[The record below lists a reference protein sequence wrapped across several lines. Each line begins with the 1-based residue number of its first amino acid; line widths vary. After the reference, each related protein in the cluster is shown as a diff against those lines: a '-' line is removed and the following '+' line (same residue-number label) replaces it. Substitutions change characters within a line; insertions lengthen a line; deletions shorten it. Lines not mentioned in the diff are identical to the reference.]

1 MNNYTGKQIG
11 QYIVIGK
18 CAEKTNDG
26 HSLYNCKCIKCGY
39 IRTSVRIESLKYI
52 NPLCNHVEIKC
63 NWSNKKLEQ
72 IFNGMK
78 SRCYNKDSKYYKWY
92 GAKGISIC
100 KEWLNN
106 PQNFNNWSIDNGYK
120 DKLSI
125 DRIDGNKDYCPE
137 NCRWITLE
145 DNAKYKSTTNII
157 EVNGILDSGRGWSK
171 KIGFGPNYINTYIR
185 KHGID
190 EAISFIR
197 KKIS

>member
-1 MNNYTGKQIG
+1 
-11 QYIVIGK
+11 
-18 CAEKTNDG
+18 
-26 HSLYNCKCIKCGY
+26 
-39 IRTSVRIESLKYI
+39 
-52 NPLCNHVEIKC
+52 
-63 NWSNKKLEQ
+63 
-72 IFNGMK
+72 MK

-137 NCRWITLE
+137 NCRWIRLE

-157 EVNGILDSGRGWSK
+157 EVDGILDSGRGWSK

-185 KHGID
+185 KHGIE